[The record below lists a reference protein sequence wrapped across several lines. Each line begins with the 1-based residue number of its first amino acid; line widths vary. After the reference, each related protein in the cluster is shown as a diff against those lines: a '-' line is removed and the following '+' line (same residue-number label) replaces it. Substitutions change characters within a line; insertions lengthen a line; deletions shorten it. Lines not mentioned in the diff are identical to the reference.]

1 MRVYAFETTGGAW
14 GEMNPRE
21 CAYLGDI
28 LDVAA
33 DAQHTL
39 VNALDDLADT
49 RLDAGLL
56 AQVGYVL
63 AALADDDAGLL
74 GGDEGAEGER
84 VRVRCVVLCSTI
96 LGRGGTG
103 V

>member
-1 MRVYAFETTGGAW
+1 MTSGAW

-21 CAYLGDI
+21 CTYLGDI
-28 LDVAA
+28 LDVTA
-33 DAQHTL
+33 DAQHAL
-39 VNALDDLADT
+39 VDALNDLANAS
-49 RLDAGLL
+49 LDPGLL
-56 AQVGYVL
+56 AQIGYVL
-63 AALADDDAGLL
+63 TALADDDASLFR
-74 GGDEGAEGER
+74 GDEGAEGER